1 MVAVSIAGES
11 DCPCGGAGGN
21 RVSLD
26 EMEGSVKEGDDLGS
40 GDGSVRIEAVR
51 GYSPGDV
58 VGDRPSYGLVGP
70 MSGRDVNEGV

>member
-11 DCPCGGAGGN
+11 DCPLGGAGGN

-51 GYSPGDV
+51 GYSPW
-58 VGDRPSYGLVGP
+58 
-70 MSGRDVNEGV
+70 